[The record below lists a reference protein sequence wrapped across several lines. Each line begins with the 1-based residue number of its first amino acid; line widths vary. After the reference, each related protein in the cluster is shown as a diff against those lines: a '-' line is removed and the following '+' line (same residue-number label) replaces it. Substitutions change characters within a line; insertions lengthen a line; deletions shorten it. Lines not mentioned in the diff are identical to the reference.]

1 MTYAKQTTAEMEA
14 LRRRNR
20 GQPEDLE
27 AGLARLEALARLMD
41 SIVRIPGTEVRIG
54 VDALIGLIPVV
65 GDLASQVVSSYL
77 IWEAR
82 QLGASRLV
90 IARMIANSAIDT
102 LLGAVPVAGDAFD
115 VMFRANLKNI
125 ALLRAHLEKT
135 GKLRPKVIDAEYS
148 RVA

>member
-1 MTYAKQTTAEMEA
+1 MTYAKQPGAGTDAP
-14 LRRRNR
+14 RRRDQ
-20 GQPEDLE
+20 GQPGDVE
-27 AGLARLEALARLMD
+27 AGLARLEALARVMD
-41 SIVRIPGTEVRIG
+41 SIVRIPGTDVRIG

-102 LLGAVPVAGDAFD
+102 LLGAVPIAGDAFD